1 MKSGRSA
8 APGRKPKP
16 KPRPKAAAA
25 KSEGPSAA
33 IGPKLRELYSAKAV
47 DHMLHPRNRGR
58 IARPAG
64 YGRVESGSNESVEF
78 FIDLRGG
85 SVTACLFET
94 DGCAA
99 TLACASAATELAKG
113 RTADDVLTGLT
124 AAAIIEVL
132 GGLPPGN
139 THCASL
145 VARALRTAVLDAR
158 TPGSEPWKKLYR
170 RF

>member
-1 MKSGRSA
+1 MKPSRSA

-16 KPRPKAAAA
+16 KPRSKAAAA
-25 KSEGPSAA
+25 KIEIPTAA
-33 IGPKLRELYSAKAV
+33 VETRLRELYPAKAV

-64 YGRVESGSNESVEF
+64 YAKVESGPGESVEF

-85 SVTACLFET
+85 TVTACLFET

-99 TLACASAATELAKG
+99 TLACASAATELALG
-113 RTADDVLTGLT
+113 RTADEILGDLSP
-124 AAAIIEVL
+124 AAIIEAL

-139 THCASL
+139 THCAGF

-158 TPGSEPWKKLYR
+158 TPGAEPWKKLYR